1 VHSVQKAFE
10 RFDGSQWISIGGD
23 HRDFPA
29 IGQVRCNPMRGLVG
43 GVAGF
48 IDRSLGKLMFY
59 EKTQEKGI
67 TLALRL
73 LRSCYAQDFIESQ
86 GSGSV

>member
-1 VHSVQKAFE
+1 LNLVSSFGETGFEVLLSFTNRSRVHSVQKAFE

-48 IDRSLGKLMFY
+48 IDWNLGKLMID
-59 EKTQEKGI
+59 EKPRRK
-67 TLALRL
+67 
-73 LRSCYAQDFIESQ
+73 
-86 GSGSV
+86 V